1 MLRRKD
7 FSSFV
12 NEFIFLKLVD
22 IENAANTYIIKY
34 VRQIDNKSTIGKL
47 FSKCQ
52 SSCVKVQGS
61 KASLFDCRMDMKSYI
76 IFFGLP
82 LFYLTINPA
91 DVHNPLLLFIAG
103 EKITLTSLTIKSTF
117 LRV

>member
-12 NEFIFLKLVD
+12 NAFIFLKLVD
-22 IENAANTYIIKY
+22 IENAANTYI
-34 VRQIDNKSTIGKL
+34 RTNQIDNKSIIGKL

-52 SSCVKVQGS
+52 SASVKVQGS
-61 KASLFDCRMDMKSYI
+61 KASLFDRRMDMKSYI

-117 LRV
+117 LRM